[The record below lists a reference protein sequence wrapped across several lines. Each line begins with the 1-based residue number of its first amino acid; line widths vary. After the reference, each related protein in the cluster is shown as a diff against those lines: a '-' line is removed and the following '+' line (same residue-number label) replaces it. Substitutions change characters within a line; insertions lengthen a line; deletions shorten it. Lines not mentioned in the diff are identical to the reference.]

1 MLDFFTSFSI
11 VTREFSKNESEKS
24 NEEIERDL
32 KNRKKGNKNNIKDLI
47 STKFF
52 FPSSKEKGDR
62 KGKNKISIDRCFIDR
77 SPIERAAG
85 NWLKI
90 GDEEMETGRQRK
102 IFPRITSSMENQ
114 RLKEEK
120 EKSI

>member
-77 SPIERAAG
+77 SPIETRGGKLVKNRRRG
-85 NWLKI
+85 N
-90 GDEEMETGRQRK
+90 GNRK
-102 IFPRITSSMENQ
+102 TKKNLSTNNFIDGES